1 MKRFKEVNGVAI
13 DWEKVTQFKKIRAV
27 DEYGYK
33 YYYIV
38 LTMSKQSI
46 DKIMDETMSIKHNK
60 KLIVCEFETEE
71 LRDAVYHSWLI

>member
-13 DWEKVTQFKKIRAV
+13 DWAKVTQFKKIRAV
-27 DEYGYK
+27 DEYGHK

-46 DKIMDETMSIKHNK
+46 DKIMDETFNIKQNK

-71 LRDAVYHSWLI
+71 LRDIVYNSWLI